1 MAKLWAG
8 RFSKNTDET
17 VNAFNASILFDQR
30 LYPQDIEGSLA
41 HSEMLAAQGIISEE
55 DKNAIHQGLKE
66 IKEALDQKQIV
77 LDQRYEDIHMAIEQI
92 LTEKIGDAGKRLHTG
107 RSRNDQVALDVRLY
121 VRKELKEVKSL
132 LKELLKTLIQIAEE
146 NTHTILPGYTHLQ
159 RAQPISFG
167 HEMMAY
173 ANMIRR
179 DVKRIQNTL
188 EVMDECPLG
197 SGALAGTTYPL
208 NREMSASLLGFSKA
222 CDNSLDGVSDR
233 DYCLEAMSD
242 LSILMM
248 HLSRLSEE
256 VIAWCSWEFKFIELD
271 DAFATGSSIMPQKK
285 NPDICELI
293 RGKTGRVYG
302 DLMQLLTTMKGLPLA
317 YNKDM
322 QEDKESVFDAFD
334 TVKICLQVLIPMLE
348 TMQVLEDNMKNAA
361 MKGFI
366 NATDMADYLTR
377 KGMPFRD
384 AYKITGQLVAQAL
397 AEHKGLNE
405 LSLDELKE
413 HSDLFDEDV
422 YEAIDLLTCLNAR
435 LTKGGPSPAE
445 VQRQISVMKD
455 FVNTIEDQE

>member
-41 HSEMLAAQGIISEE
+41 HSEMLARQGIISLE
-55 DKNAIHQGLKE
+55 DKEAIHQGLKE

-121 VRKELKEVKSL
+121 VRKELLEVSEL
-132 LKELLKTLIQIAEE
+132 LKELLRTLVQIAKE

-179 DVKRIQNTL
+179 DVKRIHNTL

-208 NREMSASLLGFSKA
+208 DRELSASLLGFSKA

-256 VIAWCSWEFKFIELD
+256 VIAWCSWEFKFI
-271 DAFATGSSIMPQKK
+271 ATGSSIMPQKK

-302 DLMQLLTTMKGLPLA
+302 DLMQLLTTMKGIPLA

-348 TMQVLEDNMKNAA
+348 TMQVLDENMKNAA

-384 AYKITGQLVAQAL
+384 AYKITGQLVAKAL
-397 AEHKGLNE
+397 EKKQGLNE

-413 HSDLFDEDV
+413 YSDLFEDDV
-422 YEAIDLLTCLNAR
+422 YDAIDLLTCLNAR

-445 VQRQISVMKD
+445 VNRQIKVMEEFID
-455 FVNTIEDQE
+455 SL

>member
-41 HSEMLAAQGIISEE
+41 HSEMLARQGIISLE
-55 DKNAIHQGLKE
+55 DKEAIHQGLKE

-121 VRKELKEVKSL
+121 VRKELLEVSEL
-132 LKELLKTLIQIAEE
+132 LKELLRTLVQIAKE

-179 DVKRIQNTL
+179 DVKRIHNTL

-208 NREMSASLLGFSKA
+208 DRELSASLLGFSKA

-302 DLMQLLTTMKGLPLA
+302 DLMQLLTTMKGIPLA

-348 TMQVLEDNMKNAA
+348 TMQVLDENMKNAA

-366 NATDMADYLTR
+366 NATDLADYLTR

-384 AYKITGQLVAQAL
+384 AYKITGQLVAKAL
-397 AEHKGLNE
+397 EKKQGLNE

-413 HSDLFDEDV
+413 YSDLFEDDV
-422 YEAIDLLTCLNAR
+422 YDAIDLLTCLNAR

-445 VQRQISVMKD
+445 VSRQIKVMEEFID
-455 FVNTIEDQE
+455 SL

>member
-41 HSEMLAAQGIISEE
+41 HSEMLARQGIISLE
-55 DKNAIHQGLKE
+55 DKEAIHQGLKE

-121 VRKELKEVKSL
+121 VRKELLEVSEL
-132 LKELLKTLIQIAEE
+132 LKELLRTLVQIAKE

-179 DVKRIQNTL
+179 DVKRIHNTL

-208 NREMSASLLGFSKA
+208 DRELSASLLGFSKA

-302 DLMQLLTTMKGLPLA
+302 DLMQLLTTMKGIPLA

-348 TMQVLEDNMKNAA
+348 TMQVLDENMKNAA

-384 AYKITGQLVAQAL
+384 AYKITGQLVAKAL
-397 AEHKGLNE
+397 EKKQGLNE

-413 HSDLFDEDV
+413 YSDLFEDDV
-422 YEAIDLLTCLNAR
+422 YDAIDLLTCLNAR

-445 VQRQISVMKD
+445 VNRQIKVMEEFID
-455 FVNTIEDQE
+455 SL

>member
-41 HSEMLAAQGIISEE
+41 HSEMLARQGIISLE
-55 DKNAIHQGLKE
+55 DKEAIHQGLKE

-121 VRKELKEVKSL
+121 VRKELLEVSEL
-132 LKELLKTLIQIAEE
+132 LKELLRTLVQIAKE

-179 DVKRIQNTL
+179 DVKRIHNTL

-208 NREMSASLLGFSKA
+208 DRELSASLLGFSKA

-302 DLMQLLTTMKGLPLA
+302 DLMQLLTTMKGIPLA

-348 TMQVLEDNMKNAA
+348 TMQVLKENMKNAA

-384 AYKITGQLVAQAL
+384 AYKITGQLVAKAL
-397 AEHKGLNE
+397 EKKQGLNE
-405 LSLDELKE
+405 LSLEELKE
-413 HSDLFDEDV
+413 YSDLFEEDV
-422 YEAIDLLTCLNAR
+422 YDAIDLLTCLNAR

-445 VQRQISVMKD
+445 VSRQIKVMEEFID
-455 FVNTIEDQE
+455 SL

>member
-41 HSEMLAAQGIISEE
+41 HSEMLARQGIISLE
-55 DKNAIHQGLKE
+55 DKEAIHQGLKE

-77 LDQRYEDIHMAIEQI
+77 LDQRYEDIHMAIEHI

-121 VRKELKEVKSL
+121 VRKELLEVSEL
-132 LKELLKTLIQIAEE
+132 LKELLRTLVQIAKE

-179 DVKRIQNTL
+179 DVKRIHNTL

-208 NREMSASLLGFSKA
+208 DRELSASLLGFSKA

-302 DLMQLLTTMKGLPLA
+302 DLMQLLTTMKGIPLA

-348 TMQVLEDNMKNAA
+348 TMQVLDENMKNAA

-384 AYKITGQLVAQAL
+384 AYKITGQLVAKAL
-397 AEHKGLNE
+397 EKKQGLNE

-413 HSDLFDEDV
+413 YSDLFEDDV
-422 YEAIDLLTCLNAR
+422 YDAIDLLTCLNAR

-445 VQRQISVMKD
+445 VSRQIKVMEEFID
-455 FVNTIEDQE
+455 SL

>member
-41 HSEMLAAQGIISEE
+41 HSEMLARQGIISLE
-55 DKNAIHQGLKE
+55 DKEAIHQGLKE

-121 VRKELKEVKSL
+121 VRKELLEVSEL
-132 LKELLKTLIQIAEE
+132 LKELLRTLVQIAKE

-179 DVKRIQNTL
+179 DVKRIHNTL

-208 NREMSASLLGFSKA
+208 DRELSASLLGFSKA

-302 DLMQLLTTMKGLPLA
+302 DLMQLLTTMKGIPLA

-348 TMQVLEDNMKNAA
+348 TMQVLDENMKNAA

-384 AYKITGQLVAQAL
+384 AYKITGQLVAKAL
-397 AEHKGLNE
+397 EKKQGLNE

-413 HSDLFDEDV
+413 YSDLFEDDV
-422 YEAIDLLTCLNAR
+422 YDAIDLLTCLNAR

-445 VQRQISVMKD
+445 VSRQIKVMEEFID
-455 FVNTIEDQE
+455 SL

>member
-41 HSEMLAAQGIISEE
+41 HSEMLARQGIISLE
-55 DKNAIHQGLKE
+55 DKEAIHQGLKE
-66 IKEALDQKQIV
+66 IKEALDQKQII

-121 VRKELKEVKSL
+121 VRKELLEVS
-132 LKELLKTLIQIAEE
+132 ELLVELLRTLVQIAKE

-179 DVKRIQNTL
+179 DIKRIYNTL

-208 NREMSASLLGFSKA
+208 DRELSASLLGFSKA

-302 DLMQLLTTMKGLPLA
+302 DLMQLLTTMKGIPLA

-348 TMQVLEDNMKNAA
+348 TMQVLDENMKNAA

-384 AYKITGQLVAQAL
+384 AYKITGQLVAKAL
-397 AEHKGLNE
+397 EKKQGLNE

-413 HSDLFDEDV
+413 YSDLFEDDV
-422 YEAIDLLTCLNAR
+422 YDAIDLLTCLNAR

-445 VQRQISVMKD
+445 VSRQIKVMEEFID
-455 FVNTIEDQE
+455 SL

>member
-41 HSEMLAAQGIISEE
+41 HSEMLARQGIISLE
-55 DKNAIHQGLKE
+55 DKEAIHQGLKE

-121 VRKELKEVKSL
+121 VRKELLEVSEL
-132 LKELLKTLIQIAEE
+132 LKELLRTLVQIAKE

-179 DVKRIQNTL
+179 DVKRIHNTL

-208 NREMSASLLGFSKA
+208 DRELSASLLGFSKA

-302 DLMQLLTTMKGLPLA
+302 DLMQLLTTMKGIPLA

-348 TMQVLEDNMKNAA
+348 TMQVLDENMKNAA

-384 AYKITGQLVAQAL
+384 AYKITGQLVAKAL
-397 AEHKGLNE
+397 EKKQGLNE

-413 HSDLFDEDV
+413 YSDLFEDDV
-422 YEAIDLLTCLNAR
+422 YDAIDLLTCLNAR

-445 VQRQISVMKD
+445 VSRQIKVMED
-455 FVNTIEDQE
+455 FIDSL

>member
-41 HSEMLAAQGIISEE
+41 HSEMLARQGIISLE
-55 DKNAIHQGLKE
+55 DKEAIHQGLKE
-66 IKEALDQKQIV
+66 IKEALDQKQII

-121 VRKELKEVKSL
+121 VRKELLEVS
-132 LKELLKTLIQIAEE
+132 ELLVELLRTLVQIAKE

-179 DVKRIQNTL
+179 DIKRIYNTL

-197 SGALAGTTYPL
+197 SGALAATTYPL
-208 NREMSASLLGFSKA
+208 DRELSASLLGFSKA

-302 DLMQLLTTMKGLPLA
+302 DLMQLLTTMKGIPLA

-348 TMQVLEDNMKNAA
+348 TMQVLDENMKNAA

-384 AYKITGQLVAQAL
+384 AYKITGQLVAKAL
-397 AEHKGLNE
+397 EKKQGLNE

-413 HSDLFDEDV
+413 YSDLFEDDV
-422 YEAIDLLTCLNAR
+422 YDAIDLLTCLNAR

-445 VQRQISVMKD
+445 VSRQIKVMEEFID
-455 FVNTIEDQE
+455 SL